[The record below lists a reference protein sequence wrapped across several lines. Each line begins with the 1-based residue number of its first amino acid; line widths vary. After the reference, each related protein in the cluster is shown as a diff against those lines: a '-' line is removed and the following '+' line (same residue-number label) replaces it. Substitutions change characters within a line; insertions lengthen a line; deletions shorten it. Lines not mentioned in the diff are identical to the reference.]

1 MVNVTTLSAFAA
13 QVLELPPTETTA
25 VVEAATDTAQEVHK
39 AFIIGDTGISSM
51 VETIGNLGIMVVIAA
66 VVVAF
71 LIRVLNTLLDQ
82 TRQSSTTIVPKLND
96 IPYSINQMKTAIAE
110 QISAHNIS
118 SNKQLS
124 SIDLRLDHISS
135 SLGRVDRELD
145 QLQMNQQDIALQLE
159 KIEGMI
165 YVIQSY
171 IGIKTDPNYF
181 RSKRQSRMSD
191 NSESEETKND
201 TVDENKESGES

>member
-1 MVNVTTLSAFAA
+1 MVNVTTLSMFAA

>member
-135 SLGRVDRELD
+135 SLERVDRELD
-145 QLQMNQQDIALQLE
+145 RLQMNQQDIALQLE

>member
-1 MVNVTTLSAFAA
+1 MVNVTTLSMFAA

-135 SLGRVDRELD
+135 SLERVDRELD

>member
-1 MVNVTTLSAFAA
+1 MVNVTMLSVFAA

-135 SLGRVDRELD
+135 SLERVDRELD

>member
-1 MVNVTTLSAFAA
+1 MVNVTMLSVFAA

-25 VVEAATDTAQEVHK
+25 AVEAVTDTAQEVHK
-39 AFIIGDTGISSM
+39 AFIIGDTGVSSM

-82 TRQSSTTIVPKLND
+82 TRQSTTTIVPKLND

-135 SLGRVDRELD
+135 SLGRIDRELD

-159 KIEGMI
+159 KIVLSVTI
-165 YVIQSY
+165 LQ
-171 IGIKTDPNYF
+171 F
-181 RSKRQSRMSD
+181 
-191 NSESEETKND
+191 
-201 TVDENKESGES
+201 

>member
-135 SLGRVDRELD
+135 SLERVDRELD

-201 TVDENKESGES
+201 A

>member
-82 TRQSSTTIVPKLND
+82 TRQSTTTIVPKLND
-96 IPYSINQMKTAIAE
+96 IPYSINQMKTAMAE

-135 SLGRVDRELD
+135 SLERVDRELD

>member
-1 MVNVTTLSAFAA
+1 MENVTTLSAFAA

-135 SLGRVDRELD
+135 SLERVDRELD

>member
-1 MVNVTTLSAFAA
+1 MVNVTTLSVFAA

-135 SLGRVDRELD
+135 SLERVDRELD

>member
-1 MVNVTTLSAFAA
+1 MVNVTTLSVFAA

-135 SLGRVDRELD
+135 SLERVDRELD

-181 RSKRQSRMSD
+181 RQLRMSD

>member
-1 MVNVTTLSAFAA
+1 MVNVTTLSMFAA

-51 VETIGNLGIMVVIAA
+51 VETIGNLGIMIVIAA

-135 SLGRVDRELD
+135 SLERVDRELD

>member
-1 MVNVTTLSAFAA
+1 MVNVTMLSVFAA

-25 VVEAATDTAQEVHK
+25 AVEAVTDTAQEVHK

-82 TRQSSTTIVPKLND
+82 TRQSTTTIVPKLND

-135 SLGRVDRELD
+135 SLGRIDRELD

-181 RSKRQSRMSD
+181 RSKRQLRMSD

>member
-1 MVNVTTLSAFAA
+1 
-13 QVLELPPTETTA
+13 
-25 VVEAATDTAQEVHK
+25 
-39 AFIIGDTGISSM
+39 
-51 VETIGNLGIMVVIAA
+51 
-66 VVVAF
+66 
-71 LIRVLNTLLDQ
+71 
-82 TRQSSTTIVPKLND
+82 
-96 IPYSINQMKTAIAE
+96 MKTAIAE

-135 SLGRVDRELD
+135 SLGRIDRELD

-171 IGIKTDPNYF
+171 IGIKPDPNYF
-181 RSKRQSRMSD
+181 RSKRQLRMSD

>member
-135 SLGRVDRELD
+135 SLERVDRELD

-159 KIEGMI
+159 KIEGMT

>member
-135 SLGRVDRELD
+135 SLERVDRELD

>member
-1 MVNVTTLSAFAA
+1 MVNVTTLSMFAA

-51 VETIGNLGIMVVIAA
+51 VETIGNLGIMIVIAA

-135 SLGRVDRELD
+135 SLERVDRELD

-159 KIEGMI
+159 KIEGMT

>member
-1 MVNVTTLSAFAA
+1 MVNFATA
-13 QVLELPPTETTA
+13 YTMMAVNVMEFPALETTA
-25 VVEAATDTAQEVHK
+25 AEDTTNAAEEIHK
-39 AFIIGDTGISSM
+39 AFIIGDSGVSSM
-51 VETIGNLGIMVVIAA
+51 VETIGNLGIMIVIAA
-66 VVVAF
+66 VVVLF

-82 TRQSSTTIVPKLND
+82 TKQTSATIVPKLND

-135 SLGRVDRELD
+135 NLERVDRELD
-145 QLQMNQQDIALQLE
+145 QTQMSQQDIAMQLE

-165 YVIQSY
+165 YVIQSF
-171 IGIKTDPNYF
+171 IGIKTDPDYF
-181 RSKRQSRMSD
+181 RSKHQSRIDSK
-191 NSESEETKND
+191 SEKEETKND
-201 TVDENKESGES
+201 TTKENNESGES